1 MTATVF
7 HKLSIQD
14 KDLYDKYY
22 RLSESPITDMTF
34 NCRYAWDAAF
44 HSELAVINDC
54 LVMVSDGGCFT
65 EPHMLIPLGIFDAN
79 GLMSIIEA
87 VRPVFAERG
96 WKMKIMGIDE
106 GKLPIFEKL
115 PSPNVHFCFNNDYSD
130 YLYSAEELRTLSS
143 EKLRKKRGHVNRFL
157 RQYPDCKYSSVT
169 GSDRDDCLLLVK
181 SWCDSKGIDIDD
193 CQNSDYPMIKR
204 LFDDFDAL
212 DIYGGVIRIG
222 GEVAA
227 FSLGSLGNHN
237 RAFIHFEKANPIYD
251 GAYPAI
257 NQMVLINEF
266 PDVETVDREEDL
278 GIPGLRKSKQ
288 SYYPVELLKK
298 FSCRVETE

>member
-1 MTATVF
+1 
-7 HKLSIQD
+7 
-14 KDLYDKYY
+14 
-22 RLSESPITDMTF
+22 
-34 NCRYAWDAAF
+34 
-44 HSELAVINDC
+44 
-54 LVMVSDGGCFT
+54 
-65 EPHMLIPLGIFDAN
+65 
-79 GLMSIIEA
+79 
-87 VRPVFAERG
+87 
-96 WKMKIMGIDE
+96 
-106 GKLPIFEKL
+106 
-115 PSPNVHFCFNNDYSD
+115 
-130 YLYSAEELRTLSS
+130 
-143 EKLRKKRGHVNRFL
+143 
-157 RQYPDCKYSSVT
+157 
-169 GSDRDDCLLLVK
+169 
-181 SWCDSKGIDIDD
+181 
-193 CQNSDYPMIKR
+193 MIKR

-266 PDVETVDREEDL
+266 PDAETVDREEDL